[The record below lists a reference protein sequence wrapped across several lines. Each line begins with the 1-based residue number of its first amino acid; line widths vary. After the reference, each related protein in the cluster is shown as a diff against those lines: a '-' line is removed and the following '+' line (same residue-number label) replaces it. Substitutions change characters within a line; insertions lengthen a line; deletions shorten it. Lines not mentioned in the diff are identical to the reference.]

1 MSARNKDSIARD
13 RAVLAYLRVAGASTH
28 GVIAA
33 KLKTSKRNVMLS
45 LGRLAELGLV
55 LACKTGGATRWEASA
70 SRIELELELADPE
83 PASEAPARADDAPVP
98 AGTTALYRRRLT
110 PAHDDDDDLLDFE
123 AGRSPFMDR
132 ARQGGR

>member
-70 SRIELELELADPE
+70 SRIELELADPE